1 MPIWYRIMS
10 ALFMTFLS
18 APFLQ
23 ISAGEGKEMRTK
35 ERKPLHTI
43 QDADSFVGETEQTPP
58 RFPLTKTF
66 LKIWDSYEGREM
78 ERTSHTCRQTVV
90 SVTPVNIFVQFFF
103 VPPSKNRCSQV
114 FLLFRVISS
123 LSPHRLILHS
133 FPPLTRG

>member
-58 RFPLTKTF
+58 PLST
-66 LKIWDSYEGREM
+66 DED
-78 ERTSHTCRQTVV
+78 
-90 SVTPVNIFVQFFF
+90 
-103 VPPSKNRCSQV
+103 
-114 FLLFRVISS
+114 ISEN
-123 LSPHRLILHS
+123 LGQL
-133 FPPLTRG
+133 